1 MLYFDSTYLVRLYYR
16 DPGFERVREL
26 AATGAIACGLHGRA
40 EVAAAFHRKVREGSL
55 SAELYAV
62 AMEEFAL
69 EARSEAFVWLPLTVA
84 VVERVHRVLATLPA
98 SVFLRAADALHLA
111 CAAERGLREVYSNDQ
126 RLLAAATHFGLRG
139 LDVI

>member
-1 MLYFDSTYLVRLYYR
+1 
-16 DPGFERVREL
+16 
-26 AATGAIACGLHGRA
+26 
-40 EVAAAFHRKVREGSL
+40 
-55 SAELYAV
+55 
-62 AMEEFAL
+62 
-69 EARSEAFVWLPLTVA
+69 
-84 VVERVHRVLATLPA
+84 VERVHRVLATLPA